1 MVTLL
6 VDDTRLFKDGRPA
19 VVART
24 SDEAV
29 AALRTIGSEPIDELW
44 LDYDLLFDTTSQP
57 FVDHLLALAAVG
69 QPPTIGTL
77 WVHTSQI
84 RDGRRLVDDLG
95 RAGYPAR
102 RSYAAA
108 MWVRN
113 TAQRDLAPARGCALI
128 VGHLQDG
135 CVNYGTPKGE
145 VAACVPGVR
154 CCVTAAGGRVWD
166 LRRRSGSDPSPSPH
180 RLTAPYPWYD
190 PLHIP
195 E

>member
-57 FVDHLLALAAVG
+57 FVDHLLALAAAG

-84 RDGRRLVDDLG
+84 YDGRRLVDDLG

-102 RSYAAA
+102 RSYAAR

-113 TAQRDLAPARGCALI
+113 TAPVIWPQPGDAL
-128 VGHLQDG
+128 
-135 CVNYGTPKGE
+135 
-145 VAACVPGVR
+145 
-154 CCVTAAGGRVWD
+154 
-166 LRRRSGSDPSPSPH
+166 S
-180 RLTAPYPWYD
+180 
-190 PLHIP
+190 
-195 E
+195 